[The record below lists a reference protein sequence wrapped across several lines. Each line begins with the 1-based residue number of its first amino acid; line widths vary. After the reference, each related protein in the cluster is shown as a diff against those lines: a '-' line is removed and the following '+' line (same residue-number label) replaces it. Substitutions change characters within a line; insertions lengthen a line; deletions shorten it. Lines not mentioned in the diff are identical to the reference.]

1 MKTKVTL
8 ILIAAI
14 LIAIIYFLIQG
25 NNKLSKE
32 NNRLEDNQETLM
44 QGAFIFQTQDSLNAI
59 EIERL
64 LLDRKELNKHY
75 SQLIE
80 DARKAGVK
88 DGRIQAISQFGT
100 STTTQ
105 IVTLV
110 KDSVIYLDTLKC
122 FNFKDEWLKLQGCI
136 KKDSISINYTQ
147 EDSLIQ
153 IVSRVP
159 KKWWFF
165 RWGTKAIKQTIIS
178 KNPRTKLKYLEYIE
192 VK

>member
-1 MKTKVTL
+1 MKTKVIL
-8 ILIAAI
+8 ALIAAI

-32 NNRLEDNQETLM
+32 NKRLGNNQETLM
-44 QGAFIFQTQDSLNAI
+44 NGANQFKTKDSLNAI

-64 LLDRKELNKHY
+64 LLDRDELNKHY
-75 SQLIE
+75 SGLIE
-80 DARKAGVK
+80 EARKAGVK

-100 STTTQ
+100 STTAQ

-122 FNFKDEWLKLQGCI
+122 FNFSDTWVKMQGCI

-165 RWGTKAIKQTIIS
+165 TWGTKAIKQTIVS
-178 KNPRTKLKYLEYIE
+178 KNPRTQLKYLEYIE
-192 VK
+192 IK